1 MKNRTKAA
9 ICSTVSVLTLSVM
22 SSSTVMAAE
31 SSRCGG
37 KNVAVANVS
46 SELLIRASADDS
58 SAVIGYVPSA
68 GGVMVKSMDADWTKV
83 EVGDK
88 TGYVRTEYLAFDDR
102 ADELKSVYGV
112 QGAVA
117 SWDDVKI
124 FSDHEDTSSIIGT
137 MNEGEGYEVL
147 GSTNDWV
154 EIQLDNGETAYVA
167 AEDVETT
174 MVVDGAV
181 SVDDSTAQPAT
192 TTYTV
197 APQNDTYIEQAED
210 TYVAE
215 TEYVPVTDYVA
226 ETEYAPE
233 TDYVAETEYVPETD
247 YVAETEYVPET
258 DYVAETEYVPET
270 DYVAETEYV
279 PETDYVAETE
289 YVPETDY
296 VAETEYVPE
305 TDYVA
310 ETEYVPETDYVEE
323 TESTESTVSASSS
336 DLDLLAALI
345 YCEAGNQSME
355 GKIAVGQVV
364 MNRVASSSFANSIH
378 DVIYESGQ
386 FTPASS
392 GWLDSV
398 IGSAPSDCYEA
409 AQAAMNG
416 QGTVGGALYF
426 NTGSGKGIQIGAH
439 QFY

>member
-9 ICSTVSVLTLSVM
+9 ICSTVSVLTLSVL

-215 TEYVPVTDYVA
+215 TEYVPETDYVA
-226 ETEYAPE
+226 ETEYAPETDYVAETEYIPE

-270 DYVAETEYV
+270 E
-279 PETDYVAETE
+279 
-289 YVPETDY
+289 
-296 VAETEYVPE
+296 
-305 TDYVA
+305 
-310 ETEYVPETDYVEE
+310 YVEE
-323 TESTESTVSASSS
+323 TESTESTESTVSASSS

-345 YCEAGNQSME
+345 YCEADNQSME

-426 NTGSGKGIQIGAH
+426 NTGSGKGTQIGAH